1 MIEFTT
7 SRERVSRAL
16 TFQKPDR
23 VQRELWALPG
33 VRMLRQAELG
43 IVLEDYPSDFIDPEH
58 RYGVGEKESGIR
70 AAVGTY
76 FDEWGCPFEI
86 GEPGVN
92 GELKEPFSCFV
103 QIRRVVPGGS
113 IAVNREPPE
122 V

>member
-1 MIEFTT
+1 MSSRQVENEFP
-7 SRERVSRAL
+7 AL
-16 TFQKPDR
+16 SLFKNLTGCSVR
-23 VQRELWALPG
+23 LWALPG

-113 IAVNREPPE
+113 VAVNREPP
-122 V
+122 VV